1 VAVAVTKLVHETGE
15 NVKRQRVVASVF
27 ISVAIAICASAFAQ
41 RADPLPSWNDGPI
54 KHAIVVFVD
63 SVTAANSKRY
73 VPPGERIAVFD
84 NDGTLWSEQPMY
96 NQLAFALD
104 RVKALAPAHPKWK
117 TELPFSAVLQD
128 DREAFDKSGEEGLGR
143 VMVAT
148 HTGMT
153 TDVFTSVVVEWIAGA
168 RHPRFGRAYTDLV
181 YQPMIELLAYLRANQ
196 FKTYVVSGGTA
207 EFVRAWSERAY
218 GIPPE
223 QVIGTTFVTKFVW
236 KDGEPV
242 LMREPEVDFIDDGAG
257 KPAAI
262 QKFIG
267 RRPIFAVGNSDG
279 DREMLEWTAARPGAK
294 FVALVHHTDAEREW
308 AYDRSSQV
316 GRLDKALDEA
326 AAGNWAVIDMK
337 RDWRRVFAFEP
348 TN

>member
-1 VAVAVTKLVHETGE
+1 M
-15 NVKRQRVVASVF
+15 KRQRVVASVF
-27 ISVAIAICASAFAQ
+27 IAVAIAICVSAYAQ
-41 RADPLPSWNDGPI
+41 RADPLPSWNDGSV
-54 KHAIVVFVD
+54 KQAIVVFVD
-63 SVTAANSKRY
+63 AVSATNSRQF

-84 NDGTLWSEQPMY
+84 NDGTLWTEQPMY

-104 RVKALAPAHPKWK
+104 RVKALASTHPKWN
-117 TELPFSAVLQD
+117 TEMPFSAVLQD
-128 DREAFDKSGEEGLGR
+128 DQEAFEKSGEEGLGR
-143 VMVAT
+143 VMLAT

-153 TDVFTSVVVEWIAGA
+153 TDVFTNVVVEWIAVA
-168 RHPRFGRAYTDLV
+168 RHPRFGRVYTDLV
-181 YQPMIELLAYLRANQ
+181 YQPMIELLAYLRAKG

-223 QVIGTTFVTKFVW
+223 QVIGTTFVTKFAW
-236 KDGEPV
+236 KDGQPV
-242 LMREPEVDFIDDGAG
+242 LVREPEVDLVDDGAG
-257 KPAAI
+257 KPVAI

-279 DREMLEWTAARPGAK
+279 DREMLEWTAGRAGPK
-294 FVALVHHTDAEREW
+294 FVALVHHTDAQREW

-337 RDWRRVFAFEP
+337 RDWRRMFSFDSE
-348 TN
+348 N